1 MIDIL
6 VADDEAVVRAGIS
19 AILDAEPDLT
29 VVGQAADGH
38 QAIELITALRPAVAL
53 MDLKM
58 PGVDGIRAT
67 AEVAALVPETRVVVL
82 SSFGMDDHVFA
93 ALRAGAV
100 GFLLKDAEP
109 ERLLDAVRLAAA
121 GQAALAPSVAKRLVE
136 YVAAEDPVDSDIFQ
150 RLTRREAEVL
160 QHLAR
165 GLSNAEIGAA
175 LGIGQATVKDHV
187 AMILAKLGVRDRL
200 HATIAAYEAGV
211 VRPRRNRS

>member
-1 MIDIL
+1 ML

>member
-1 MIDIL
+1 MIDVL

-38 QAIELITALRPAVAL
+38 QAIELISTLRPAVAL
-53 MDLKM
+53 MDIRM

-67 AEVAALVPETRVVVL
+67 AEITALAPETRVVVL
-82 SSFGMDDHVFA
+82 SSFGMDDYVFA

-121 GQAALAPSVAKRLVE
+121 GQTPLAPTVAKRLVE

-160 QHLAR
+160 QHIAR

-187 AMILAKLGVRDRL
+187 TMILAKLGVRDRL

-211 VRPRRNRS
+211 VRPRRHHS